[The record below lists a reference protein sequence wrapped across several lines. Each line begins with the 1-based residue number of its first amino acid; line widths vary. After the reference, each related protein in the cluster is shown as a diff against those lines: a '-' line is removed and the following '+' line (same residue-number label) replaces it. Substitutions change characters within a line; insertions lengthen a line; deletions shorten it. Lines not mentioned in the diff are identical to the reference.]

1 MRGGQGKAPGG
12 EVVMDGAP
20 SALRCSLCCVDEV
33 QTSSEPCENL
43 LAGVSYDK
51 C

>member
-43 LAGVSYDK
+43 LAGVSCDK